1 MARGI
6 IDGSTLYEVIHLFR
20 KRGMADTSAWTWRCS
35 TEVTNALIH
44 GRQLGIAH
52 TPATQLYP
60 GPWGDI
66 QRKLSDQV
74 QLIIPSKCIQREA
87 RGIVSDWALSEDGI
101 RLLKES
107 VDPAYYH
114 SRGREAQRSSQCYQE
129 NMVVH
134 SWPELV
140 GPHEIFERRNIP
152 AISHVTG
159 ASQRELNQ
167 AHKASKD
174 SRILRGFASDLY
186 LDNEL
191 FMIIWRAYL
200 VDLLIRARYHDE
212 VARMQGGQVLHHPAR
227 SPILKQLTGSRTRYY
242 VTNTDRAFANI
253 LLAGALAER
262 TQEKRIDL
270 WLENV
275 FKARKAAQCGN
286 LDLVTQEDET
296 AAECIAAERA
306 MDLGL
311 RTHARMFDAVTDA
324 TIAGGMWAL
333 TSFCISKWVVV
344 DGATAVG
351 MYVAAKSKDLGS
363 RVGNLAFERR
373 GRLEHFASSS
383 AGRVEREWSSRICE
397 KPGDQIIGYR
407 PAGRLF

>member
-44 GRQLGIAH
+44 GRHLGIAH
-52 TPATQLYP
+52 TPATSLYP

-74 QLIIPSKCIQREA
+74 QLLVPSVNIQREA
-87 RGIVSDWALSEDGI
+87 RRIVNDWALSEDGI
-101 RLLKES
+101 RLLKRSIDPSYYRSRDRES
-107 VDPAYYH
+107 
-114 SRGREAQRSSQCYQE
+114 QRSFICYQE

-134 SWPELV
+134 SWPALV
-140 GPHEIFERRNIP
+140 GPHEIFEKQNIR

-159 ASQRELNQ
+159 FSQRELSQ

-174 SRILRGFASDLY
+174 SRNLQRFASNLCP
-186 LDNEL
+186 DNEL
-191 FMIIWRAYL
+191 FIIIWRAYL

-212 VARMQGGQVLHHPAR
+212 AARMQGSQVLHHPAR
-227 SPILKQLTGSRTRYY
+227 NPILKQLPGGRTRYS
-242 VTNTDRAFANI
+242 VTNTDQAFANV

-262 TQEKRIDL
+262 TQQKRIDL

-275 FKARKAAQCGN
+275 FKARRAAQRGN
-286 LDLVTQEDET
+286 LDLDAQEDEKV
-296 AAECIAAERA
+296 AEHIAVDRA
-306 MDLGL
+306 MDLEL
-311 RTHARMFDAVTDA
+311 CTHARMFDEVADA
-324 TIAGGMWAL
+324 AIAGGMGIL
-333 TSFCISKWVVV
+333 TSFVLSGWVDV
-344 DGATAVG
+344 AIAAG

-363 RVGNLAFERR
+363 RASNLAFERR
-373 GRLEHFASSS
+373 RRLERFASSS
-383 AGRVEREWSSRICE
+383 PGRVEREWSRSRDYG
-397 KPGDQIIGYR
+397 KAR
-407 PAGRLF
+407 